1 MTAPGGDFKLA
12 GAYVEV
18 HLKDETS
25 GDEKRIRA
33 KIEGEKPVKL
43 DTALKDPRNAKL
55 VKEKI
60 ERETK
65 PVIKPE
71 VDEKSTRDSA
81 RKAGKGAEDELG
93 RSAKRANAQFDALKF
108 TGLTVGLPAA
118 AAVGAAGATASLA
131 LVAGGF
137 AALGVY
143 AASSSDRVQAK
154 VQELSNHASS
164 DLRGLS
170 GVLENETVTAV
181 DSAGHAWDRL
191 APQIRAGV
199 AASAPAVREL
209 TGSVTDFAE
218 NAMPGMVTAVQASE
232 PALKGLHSLTS
243 QAGTGLSLFFTNA
256 SRGADGARQGFV
268 IFGSTVALL
277 EARLGTLFANLAN
290 GSAGPLSQLY
300 VIVDQVTG
308 GLNDMTSEGSAAI
321 GFLSGFTSTGT
332 GTVTMLRLLLS
343 LVSML
348 PPEVGQFAGSLTAA
362 GMIANR
368 FGIDV
373 GAGFKGIGQ
382 DIKAADGV
390 RGKFLTGLGGLVAGV
405 TPVTAAVGVFGLIL
419 GVLGQKQ
426 AEAAARAAQHTQAV
440 NDMTEAYR
448 RDNGVIGEN
457 VRQTALKALSDKNA
471 YYSNDRLGVSMAT
484 VSAAGLGQADALKK
498 VNDGYHGYLTGLIQ
512 ANQHG
517 GDVTDMVTRLSDA
530 YIKQGGSA
538 EDVVDKMTASRMASL
553 DLTDA
558 QKAELVTTLQNVR
571 AINEQAGA
579 SSEGAKRAADLESGL
594 RKVESIAARGTT
606 PAMYAAK
613 AATADLETA
622 FAALNTTGGDVAAK
636 GQAIIEVML
645 RLAGQ
650 TPSVEEALQAWNN
663 DLRGISDAFK
673 SLDIKSHAKDLV
685 DASGSINTV
694 TEAGSKLQDTV
705 QRGVTDFASYAQSLK
720 DAGTPAAEITPK
732 LAAMRGEFEKQLR
745 QLGLNDTQIG
755 KILDHYGM
763 LPDKVVTQLGLEGD
777 TETQQQLS
785 DIQTKLAAVPD
796 EKGITM
802 DALTDPAIRA
812 LGELGMKV
820 VKLPNG
826 KFAVFADT
834 EPGRVA
840 AQRLLDQVGSS
851 DATATVFANTSPAD
865 GAVTKWKNVTTS
877 TVGNTTT
884 YTSTDPASGMVRQ
897 WKATTDA
904 TGAVTHTYADINPAN
919 GSVRVWK
926 QNADGTWAEVHARA
940 DVAAAEASL
949 NNAARNRTATI
960 NVGVNYNESVRV
972 PGTNIRMFAQGGI
985 AAFAKGGFAFND
997 LGRTLTPMSPTATM
1011 VPPNSWRVVG
1021 DNMRFPEAYIPID
1034 PGSSRSQQLLDQTN
1048 AAMGRTPAMV
1058 GGGRGSAPIQ
1068 VTVHTAAME
1077 PYAVA
1082 AAVSGELG
1090 WVMRGG

>member
-25 GDEKRIRA
+25 GDEKKIRA

-43 DTALKDPRNAKL
+43 DTALKDPKNTKL
-55 VKEKI
+55 LKEKI

-65 PVIKPE
+65 PVIRPE

-81 RKAGKGAEDELG
+81 RKAGKSAEDELG

-108 TGLTVGLPAA
+108 TGLSVGLPAA
-118 AAVGAAGATASLA
+118 AAVGAAGATVSLA

-143 AASSSDRVQAK
+143 AALSSDRVQTK

-170 GVLENETVTAV
+170 SVLEDETVTAV
-181 DSAGHAWDRL
+181 DSAGQAWDRL

-209 TGSVTDFAE
+209 TGAATDFAE
-218 NAMPGMVTAVQASE
+218 NAMPGVVTAVKASE
-232 PALKGLHSLTS
+232 PALKGLHSLAS
-243 QAGTGLSLFFTNA
+243 QAGTGLGLFFTNLSA
-256 SRGADGARQGFV
+256 GSEGAGRGLTILGG
-268 IFGSTVALL
+268 TVGLL

-290 GSAGPLSQLY
+290 GSAGPLSSLH

-308 GLNDMTSEGSAAI
+308 GLNDMTAEGSAAI

-348 PPEVGQFAGSLTAA
+348 PPEIGQFAGSLTAA
-362 GMIANR
+362 GMIASR

-390 RGKFLTGLGGLVAGV
+390 RGKFLTGLGSLVAGV

-471 YYSNDRLGVSMAT
+471 FLSNDRLGVSMGT
-484 VSAAGLGQADALKK
+484 VSAAGLGQADALKT
-498 VNDGYHGYLTGLIQ
+498 VNDHFHGYLTSLIQ

-517 GDVTDMVTRLSDA
+517 GDVTDMVMRQADA
-530 YIKQGGSA
+530 FIKQGGSA
-538 EDVVDKMTASRMASL
+538 QDVVDKMTATRMASL
-553 DLTDA
+553 DLNDA

-571 AINEQAGA
+571 AINEQSGA
-579 SSEGAKRAADLESGL
+579 SAEGAQRAADLEAGL
-594 RKVESIAARGTT
+594 RKVESITARGMT

-622 FAALNTTGGDVAAK
+622 FGALNTAGGDVAAK

-650 TPSVEEALQAWNN
+650 TPSVEEALQAWND
-663 DLRGISDAFK
+663 DLRGIGDAFK
-673 SLDIKSHAKDLV
+673 SLDIKAHAKDLV
-685 DASGSINTV
+685 DVSGSINTV
-694 TEAGSKLQDTV
+694 TESGSKLQDTV
-705 QRGVTDFASYAQSLK
+705 QKGVTDFASYAQSLK

-755 KILDHYGM
+755 KVLDHYGM

-777 TETQQQLS
+777 TETQQQLTNIVNQLKS
-785 DIQTKLAAVPD
+785 VPP
-796 EKGITM
+796 EKGVKV
-802 DALTDPAIRA
+802 DALTDQAIA
-812 LGELGMKV
+812 QLGQLGDTV

-826 KFAVFADT
+826 KFAVFANT
-834 EPGRVA
+834 EPGRKA
-840 AQRLLDQVGSS
+840 AEDLLTHIGTRN
-851 DATATVFANTSPAD
+851 ATATVFANTSPAD
-865 GAVTKWKNVTTS
+865 GAVTNWQRVTTA
-877 TVGNTTT
+877 TDGRTTT
-884 YTSTDPASGMVRQ
+884 YTSTDPANGMVRQ

-904 TGAVTHTYADINPAN
+904 TGATTHTYADINPAN
-919 GSVRVWK
+919 GQVRVWK
-926 QNADGTWAEVHARA
+926 QNADGTWAETHARA
-940 DVAAAEASL
+940 DVSAAEASL
-949 NNAARNRTATI
+949 NNAARTRTAYI
-960 NVGVNYNESVRV
+960 QGVYIPASTTGRGASTFGLAEGAIVS
-972 PGTNIRMFAQGGI
+972 
-985 AAFAKGGFAFND
+985 AFAKGGIAFND
-997 LGRTLTPMSPTATM
+997 LGRTLTPMSPLATV
-1011 VPPNSWRVVG
+1011 VPPDTWRVVG
-1021 DNMRFPEAYIPID
+1021 DNQRFPEAYIPID
-1034 PGSSRSQQLLDQTN
+1034 PRSSRSQRLLDETN
-1048 AAMGRTPAMV
+1048 ARMGRVPAMA
-1058 GGGRGSAPIQ
+1058 GGGGVVNN
-1068 VTVHTAAME
+1068 VTVNMASSD
-1077 PYAVA
+1077 PYTVA
-1082 AAVSGELG
+1082 AATSSELG
-1090 WVMRGG
+1090 WAMRGG

>member
-1 MTAPGGDFKLA
+1 
-12 GAYVEV
+12 
-18 HLKDETS
+18 
-25 GDEKRIRA
+25 
-33 KIEGEKPVKL
+33 
-43 DTALKDPRNAKL
+43 
-55 VKEKI
+55 
-60 ERETK
+60 
-65 PVIKPE
+65 
-71 VDEKSTRDSA
+71 
-81 RKAGKGAEDELG
+81 
-93 RSAKRANAQFDALKF
+93 
-108 TGLTVGLPAA
+108 
-118 AAVGAAGATASLA
+118 
-131 LVAGGF
+131 
-137 AALGVY
+137 
-143 AASSSDRVQAK
+143 
-154 VQELSNHASS
+154 
-164 DLRGLS
+164 
-170 GVLENETVTAV
+170 
-181 DSAGHAWDRL
+181 
-191 APQIRAGV
+191 
-199 AASAPAVREL
+199 
-209 TGSVTDFAE
+209 
-218 NAMPGMVTAVQASE
+218 MVTAVEASE
-232 PALKGLHSLTS
+232 PALKGLHRLTS

-256 SRGADGARQGFV
+256 SQGSEGARQGFV

-290 GSAGPLSQLY
+290 GSSGPLSMLH

-321 GFLSGFTSTGT
+321 GFLSGFTGTGT

-343 LVSML
+343 LISML
-348 PPEVGQFAGSLTAA
+348 PPQVGQFAGSLTAA
-362 GMIANR
+362 GMIASR

-373 GAGFKGIGQ
+373 GAGFQGVGK
-382 DIKAADGV
+382 DIKAADGF
-390 RGKFLTGLGGLVAGV
+390 RDKFVTGLGGLVAGV

-471 YYSNDRLGVSMAT
+471 FLSNDRLGVSMGT
-484 VSAAGLGQADALKK
+484 VSAAGLGQADALKT
-498 VNDGYHGYLTGLIQ
+498 VNDHFRSYLTGLVQ

-517 GDVTDMVTRLSDA
+517 GDVTGMVLQLSDA
-530 YIKQGGSA
+530 FMQQGGHA
-538 EDVVDKMTASRMASL
+538 ADVVDKMTATRMASL

-558 QKAELVTTLQNVR
+558 QKAELATTLQNVR
-571 AINEQAGA
+571 AINAQAGA
-579 SSEGAKRAADLESGL
+579 SADGAKKAAELESGL
-594 RKVESIAARGTT
+594 RLVESIAARGTT

-650 TPSVEEALQAWNN
+650 TPGVEEALQAWND
-663 DLRGISDAFK
+663 DLRGIGDAFK
-673 SLDIKSHAKDLV
+673 SLDIRAHAKDLV
-685 DASGSINTV
+685 DVSGSINTV

-705 QRGVTDFASYAQSLK
+705 QKGVTDFASYAQSLK

-777 TETQQQLS
+777 TETQRQLT

-812 LGELGMKV
+812 LGELGMTV
-820 VKLPNG
+820 VKMPNG

-834 EPGRVA
+834 EPGRAA
-840 AQRLLDQVGSS
+840 AQHLLDQVGNSN
-851 DATATVFANTSPAD
+851 ATATVFANTSPAD
-865 GAVTKWKNVTTS
+865 NAVTNWKNVTTS

-884 YTSTDPASGMVRQ
+884 YTNPDPANNLVRQ
-897 WKATTDA
+897 WKSTTDA
-904 TGAVTHTYADINPAN
+904 TGATTRTYADINTAT
-919 GSVRVWK
+919 GAVRVWK
-926 QNADGTWAEVHARA
+926 QNTDGTWAETHARA
-940 DVAAAEASL
+940 DVGAAEASL
-949 NNAARNRTATI
+949 NNAARTRTAYI
-960 NVGVNYNESVRV
+960 QGVYIPPSTTGRGASTFGLAE
-972 PGTNIRMFAQGGI
+972 GGLLKPN
-985 AAFAKGGFAFND
+985 AKGNILKFFAGGGFE
-997 LGRTLTPMSPTATM
+997 GLTPMSSMAQI
-1011 VPPNSWRVVG
+1011 VPPNTWRVVG
-1021 DNMRFPEAYIPID
+1021 DNLRVPESYIPLD
-1034 PGSSRSQQLLDQTN
+1034 PSSARSQRLLDETN
-1048 AAMGRTPAMV
+1048 ARMGRSPAMA
-1058 GGGRGSAPIQ
+1058 GGGGVVNNI
-1068 VTVHTAAME
+1068 TVHTAAME

-1090 WVMRGG
+1090 WVMRGA